1 MVHNLRNARAKV
13 FLPRLEQ
20 DFGTDLQG
28 VEMVRQ
34 ILQKLRLRANR
45 RVADAR
51 ADHSVLVKDSKQ
63 IDDMWLRNLVHE
75 FNFKAI

>member
-13 FLPRLEQ
+13 FLPRLEH

-51 ADHSVLVKDSKQ
+51 ADHSVLVKDPKQ

-75 FNFKAI
+75 FNF

>member
-13 FLPRLEQ
+13 FLPRLEPNF
-20 DFGTDLQG
+20 DPDLQG

-51 ADHSVLVKDSKQ
+51 ADHSVLVKDPKQ
-63 IDDMWLRNLVHE
+63 IDDMFHE
-75 FNFKAI
+75 FNFKPI